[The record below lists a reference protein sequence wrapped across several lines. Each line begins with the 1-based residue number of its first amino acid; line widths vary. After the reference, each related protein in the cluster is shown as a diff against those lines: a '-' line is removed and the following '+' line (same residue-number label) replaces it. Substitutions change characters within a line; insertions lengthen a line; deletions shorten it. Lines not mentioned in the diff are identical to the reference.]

1 MPKNSTTTIACAL
14 CLGAAPEPY
23 LAASLAG
30 IADAVDLLAVNDN
43 SGLARSPSAEA
54 LAGSAFAARGSLR
67 VERHPFVDFADMRNR
82 AFGMLR
88 GLERPP
94 DWVLF
99 LDADE
104 VHGEQVRYL
113 AREVLPRL
121 APRYGQLD
129 AYTYHFWGTFG
140 WISDVARRLNFFRY
154 DPDLRWTNPIHE
166 KLEGVRGEPLVVP
179 YVYHHYGNVATPQA
193 LAEKHGKYFALGN
206 KVPQPPA
213 PEVADAGLFLEAARR
228 VRPFHGAHPAAAR
241 PTVARLEA
249 EHAGAFAAL
258 DAGLRARRDAGA
270 RALGTL
276 RGLNE
281 SLRVQLRR
289 LEHPG
294 LYAAPSEAR

>member
-1 MPKNSTTTIACAL
+1 
-14 CLGAAPEPY
+14 
-23 LAASLAG
+23 
-30 IADAVDLLAVNDN
+30 N
-43 SGLARSPSAEA
+43 SGLSRSPSTEA
-54 LAGSAFAARGSLR
+54 LAGSAFAARGTLQ
-67 VERHPFVDFADMRNR
+67 VEQHPFVDFADMRNR

-121 APRYGQLD
+121 PPPSGQV
-129 AYTYHFWGTFG
+129 
-140 WISDVARRLNFFRY
+140 S
-154 DPDLRWTNPIHE
+154 P
-166 KLEGVRGEPLVVP
+166 
-179 YVYHHYGNVATPQA
+179 HYGNVATPQA

-241 PTVARLEA
+241 PTVARLKA
-249 EHAGAFAAL
+249 EPAGGSAAPGG
-258 DAGLRARRDAGA
+258 GLRARRAPGA
-270 RALGTL
+270 RPLGTL

-281 SLRVQLRR
+281 SFRLQLPR
-289 LEHPG
+289 LE
-294 LYAAPSEAR
+294 